1 MRNRL
6 FVVRIATQAYVWAE
20 SAEAAKE
27 SQNDI
32 MTWDAPS
39 ATVEAYSG
47 QRLEGWDDK
56 CMVYTQNGED
66 LLLGD
71 ALDMEEQAALEAES
85 AARHA
90 ANQLPLN
97 LEAE

>member
-27 SQNDI
+27 SERNI
-32 MTWDAPS
+32 LTWEKP
-39 ATVEAYSG
+39 TIEAESYSG
-47 QRLEGWDDK
+47 QRLDGWDDK
-56 CMVYTQNGED
+56 WSLVYTQNGEE

-90 ANQLPLN
+90 ANQLPLI
-97 LEAE
+97 